1 MLFQRFKQIGRTLHH
16 AARLRH
22 VAAVLFKYGYQDIA
36 RRLHLPRSPALL
48 FRHFQEEQATI
59 EKLSQAERLRVA
71 CEELGPTFIK
81 LGQLAASRTQTLPR
95 EFTDELAKLQ
105 DQVAPAPFAD
115 IRRVLEE
122 ELKQPLNEVF
132 AEIVPEPLGSASIA
146 QVHRALLRTGEQVV
160 LKVQRPGVKAL
171 VDVDLDI
178 LRELAAFAELHL
190 EGWKAH
196 RPVAIVQELAR
207 NLEQELDFAREASH
221 LERFTWQFAGE
232 PTIHLPRVHHGLT
245 TARVLTME
253 FVDGIKASKLDALAE
268 AQLDRAEIAR
278 HIADLV
284 MKQIFTHGF
293 FHADPHPGNIHIL
306 PGNRICFLDF
316 GLMAFVDQ
324 RTREAFADL
333 VWGVAQRNEIAVT
346 HSLLKLTEADNE
358 PAQRGLEAEVAE
370 FMHQH
375 CYRPAGEL
383 QFGKLVTEL
392 FQLTTRNR
400 LRLPPDLF
408 IMLKALS
415 LTEALVRRLNP
426 QLNFIEHAE
435 PFMQQ
440 ARMARFKPKRVLSGL
455 LDFGEE
461 VTELAR
467 ELPAEIRRIAAQMKA
482 GQARIHFQ
490 HEGLEPLVSS
500 AERVSNRLSF
510 AIVLASLI
518 IGSSLIVLANLPPK
532 VGEMPVVGLAG
543 FVLAALMA
551 FWLLLSILRHGR
563 M

>member
-1 MLFQRFKQIGRTLHH
+1 MLFQRFKQIGRTLQH

-22 VAAVLFKYGYQDIA
+22 VAAVLLKYGYQDIA
-36 RRLHLPRSPALL
+36 RRLHLPLAGRLV
-48 FRHFQEEQATI
+48 FRRFREAQAEI
-59 EKLSQAERLRVA
+59 EKRSQAERLRLA

-95 EFTDELAKLQ
+95 EITDELAKLQ

-115 IRRVLEE
+115 IRRVLAE
-122 ELKQPLNEVF
+122 ELKRPLEEVF
-132 AEIVPEPLGSASIA
+132 AALDPEPLGAASIA
-146 QVHRALLRTGEQVV
+146 QVHRAVLRDGRQVV
-160 LKVQRPGVKAL
+160 VKVQRPGVKAT

-178 LRELAAFAELHL
+178 LRELAAFAEAHV
-190 EGWKAH
+190 EDWRAH
-196 RPVAIVQELAR
+196 RPAAIVNELGR
-207 NLEQELDFAREASH
+207 NLEKELDFTREAGH

-232 PTIHLPRVHHGLT
+232 PAIHLPQVHRGLS

-268 AQLDRAEIAR
+268 ARLDRAEIAR
-278 HIADLV
+278 RIADLV
-284 MKQIFTHGF
+284 MKQIFSHGF
-293 FHADPHPGNIHIL
+293 FHADPHAGNIHVL
-306 PGNRICFLDF
+306 PDNRICFLDF
-316 GLMAFVDQ
+316 GLMGFVDQ
-324 RTREAFADL
+324 RTRETFADL
-333 VWGVAQRNEIAVT
+333 VWGIAQRNEIAVT
-346 HSLLKLTEADNE
+346 HALLKLTETDGE
-358 PAQRGLEAEVAE
+358 PGQHRLEAEVGD

-375 CYRPAGEL
+375 FYRPAGETH
-383 QFGKLVTEL
+383 FGRLVTEL
-392 FQLTTRNR
+392 FELTTRNR

-415 LTEALVRRLNP
+415 LTEELVRRLNP
-426 QLNFIEHAE
+426 EHRFVEQAE
-435 PFMQQ
+435 PFIRQ
-440 ARMARFKPKRVLSGL
+440 ARLARFKPKRVLSGL
-455 LDFGEE
+455 ADFGAE

-467 ELPAEIRRIAAQMKA
+467 ELPAELRRIAQQMKS

-532 VGEMPVVGLAG
+532 IGELPVVGLAG
-543 FVLAALMA
+543 FILAALMA

>member
-1 MLFQRFKQIGRTLHH
+1 MLFQRFKQLGRTLQH
-16 AARLRH
+16 AARFRH
-22 VAAVLFKYGYQDIA
+22 VGRVLLKYGYKDIA
-36 RRLHLPRSPALL
+36 GRLHLPRSHGPF
-48 FRHFQEEQATI
+48 FRRLREEQAVVGR
-59 EKLSQAERLRVA
+59 LSQSERLRRA

-105 DQVAPAPFAD
+105 DQVAPAPFED
-115 IRRVLEE
+115 IRRVLAE
-122 ELKQPLNEVF
+122 ELRRPPDEVF
-132 AEIVPEPLGSASIA
+132 ASIEPAPLGSASVA
-146 QVHRALLRTGEQVV
+146 QVHRAVLRSGGQVV

-171 VDVDLDI
+171 VEVDLDI
-178 LRELAAFAELHL
+178 LRHLAAFAEEHL
-190 EGWKAH
+190 DGWKQH
-196 RPVAIVQELAR
+196 RPVAIVNELAR
-207 NLEQELDFAREASH
+207 NLERELDFIREAAH
-221 LERFTWQFAGE
+221 LERFTWQFSGE
-232 PTIHLPRVHHGLT
+232 PTIHLPRVHHDLT
-245 TARVLTME
+245 SARLLTME
-253 FVDGIKASKLDALAE
+253 FVDGIKASELDALAD
-268 AQLDRAEIAR
+268 AQLDRVEIAR
-278 HIADLV
+278 RIADLV

-316 GLMAFVDQ
+316 GLMGFLDQ
-324 RTREAFADL
+324 RTRETFADL
-333 VWGVAQRNEIAVT
+333 VWGISQRNEIAVT
-346 HSLLKLTEADNE
+346 HALLKLTEADGE
-358 PAQRGLEAEVAE
+358 PAQQGLEADVAE

-375 CYRPAGEL
+375 FYRPAGEM

-408 IMLKALS
+408 VMLKALS
-415 LTEALVRRLNP
+415 LTEALVRRLAP
-426 QLNFIEHAE
+426 ELNFVAQAE
-435 PFMQQ
+435 PFMRQ
-440 ARMARFKPKRVLSGL
+440 ARMARYKPRRVLGGL
-455 LDFGEE
+455 VDFGAE

-467 ELPAEIRRIAAQMKA
+467 ELPAELRRIAAQMKA

-532 VGEMPVVGLAG
+532 IGEMPVVGLAG
-543 FVLAALMA
+543 FILAALMA

>member
-1 MLFQRFKQIGRTLHH
+1 MILQRFKQLGRTLQH

-22 VAAVLFKYGYQDIA
+22 VGAVLLKYGYHDIA
-36 RRLHLPRSPALL
+36 ERLHLPQSRGFFFHRL
-48 FRHFQEEQATI
+48 REEQSVI
-59 EKLSQAERLRVA
+59 GQLPQAERLRRA

-81 LGQLAASRTQTLPR
+81 LGQLAASRTQSLPH
-95 EFTDELAKLQ
+95 EFTVELAKLQ
-105 DQVAPAPFAD
+105 DQVAPSPFAE

-122 ELKQPLNEVF
+122 ELHRPLGEVF
-132 AEIVPEPLGSASIA
+132 AELVAEPLGSASIA

-171 VDVDLDI
+171 VAVDLDI
-178 LRELAAFAELHL
+178 LRQLAAFAEEHL

-196 RPVAIVQELAR
+196 RPVAVVNELAL
-207 NLEQELDFAREASH
+207 NLERELDFSREAAN
-221 LERFTWQFAGE
+221 LERFARQFAEE
-232 PTIHLPRVHHGLT
+232 PTIHLPRVYHDLST
-245 TARVLTME
+245 SRVLTME
-253 FVDGIKASKLDALAE
+253 FVDGIKASELAALAA

-278 HIADLV
+278 RIADLV

-293 FHADPHPGNIHIL
+293 FHADPHPGNLHIL

-316 GLMAFVDQ
+316 GLMGFVDQ
-324 RTREAFADL
+324 RTRETFADL
-333 VWGVAQRNEIAVT
+333 VWGIAQRNEVAVT
-346 HSLLKLTEADNE
+346 HSLLKLTESEGD
-358 PAQRGLEAEVAE
+358 PQQQRLEAEVAD

-375 CYRPAGEL
+375 FYRPIGEL
-383 QFGKLVTEL
+383 QFGKAVSEL

-408 IMLKALS
+408 IMLKSLS
-415 LTEALVRRLNP
+415 LTEALVRRLSP
-426 QLNFIEHAE
+426 ELNFVRQAE
-435 PFMQQ
+435 PFLEQ
-440 ARMARFKPKRVLSGL
+440 ARMARFKPKRVLGGL
-455 LDFGEE
+455 MDFGAE

-532 VGEMPVVGLAG
+532 VGEMPVVGLVG
-543 FVLAALMA
+543 FILAALMA
-551 FWLLLSILRHGR
+551 FWLMLSILRHGR